1 MLFSENLCEL
11 KYTKPSPVTQLL
23 RPQLTSTFK
32 LRLNLSLAIKN
43 FEELFMRLVLPFQYL
58 SPEMRQQVFFVFLH
72 RGSVHLFVSNGP
84 SSGVPWDA
92 GVPRW
97 KPLVLLF
104 QNYWFISQIRQRKY
118 FNLSWFICESE
129 ARLSGLERRLNK
141 FQKSIQRWK
150 CQGAGNKTCND
161 CL

>member
-1 MLFSENLCEL
+1 
-11 KYTKPSPVTQLL
+11 
-23 RPQLTSTFK
+23 
-32 LRLNLSLAIKN
+32 
-43 FEELFMRLVLPFQYL
+43 MRLVIPFQYL

-129 ARLSGLERRLNK
+129 ARLSGLEERLNK
-141 FQKSIQRWK
+141 SQKSIQRWK
-150 CQGAGNKTCND
+150 CQDAGNKTCND
-161 CL
+161 CNLRGKMDHLGSIHLDVSLWTTGKSCILWIGRKL